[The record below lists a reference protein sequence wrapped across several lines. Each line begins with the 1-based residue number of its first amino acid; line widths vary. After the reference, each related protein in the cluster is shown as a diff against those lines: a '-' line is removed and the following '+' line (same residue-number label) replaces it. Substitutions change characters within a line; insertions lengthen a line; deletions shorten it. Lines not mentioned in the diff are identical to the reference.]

1 MNMKT
6 TENGTRKFTKE
17 EKLRILKESKL
28 KGVKAT
34 LEKYDLYPATFYYWK
49 KKLLVYGEDGLKH
62 ARLKDHDARVR
73 ALEKENEQLKILLA
87 ERELESKLKD
97 ELLKK
102 RYPELRRKTL

>member
-6 TENGTRKFTKE
+6 TENGTRKFTRE
-17 EKLRILKESKL
+17 EKLRILKEAKL

-49 KKLLVYGEDGLKH
+49 KKLLVYGEEGLQH
-62 ARLKDHDARVR
+62 ASVKNTDSRMK

-97 ELLKK
+97 EMLKK
-102 RYPELRRKTL
+102 RYPELKRKSL